1 MLEKGGVSIFSGK
14 AERSGS
20 YRLET
25 PGSNPIQGYNFFLF
39 SYFLCYHKSWDTVSK
54 IYDNSQFKANYQ
66 FKIIA
71 NSWARTC
78 WHGRYGLS
86 DF

>member
-25 PGSNPIQGYNFFLF
+25 PGSNPIQGYNFFFIFLF
-39 SYFLCYHKSWDTVSK
+39 SLLPQVLGHSVQ
-54 IYDNSQFKANYQ
+54 NL
-66 FKIIA
+66 
-71 NSWARTC
+71 R
-78 WHGRYGLS
+78 
-86 DF
+86 